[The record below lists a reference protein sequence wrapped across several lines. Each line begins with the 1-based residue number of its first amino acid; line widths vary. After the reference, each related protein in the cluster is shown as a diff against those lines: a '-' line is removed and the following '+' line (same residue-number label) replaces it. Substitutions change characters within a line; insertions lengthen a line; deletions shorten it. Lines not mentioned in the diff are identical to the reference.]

1 MNKLPT
7 NKKILFFCA
16 HPDDD
21 TFSSG
26 VLIHTLA
33 KNKNKITCIYLS
45 SSPRAVV
52 GKLSTKEKREIR
64 IKEGSEACKILGA
77 KPIFLNLDN
86 PTLKVNGE
94 NLKLILNLIKKEKP
108 TIIFLPTNYDAHP
121 THRKVNKIVT
131 KAVKTIKGI
140 KEKWFYETWTP
151 IPSPN
156 FIYFFDEKLMKIKI
170 KAMKKHKSQ
179 LKRADF
185 SQATIALNKF
195 RGIMGPELLGN
206 FGSKHKKQKY
216 GEAFLIKNN

>member
-1 MNKLPT
+1 MNKLPKS
-7 NKKILFFCA
+7 KKILFFCA

-26 VLIHTLA
+26 ALLHTLA

-64 IKEGSEACKILGA
+64 MQEGTEACKVLKT
-77 KPIFLNLDN
+77 KPIFLNLDK
-86 PTLKVNGE
+86 PTLKVNRE
-94 NLKLILNLIKKEKP
+94 NTKLISNIIKKEKP
-108 TIIFLPTNYDAHP
+108 AIVFLPTSYDAHP

-131 KAVKTIKGI
+131 KASKKVKQ
-140 KEKWFYETWTP
+140 KWFYETWTP
-151 IPSPN
+151 ISSPN
-156 FIYFFDEKLMKIKI
+156 FIYFFDEKLMKVKI

-185 SQATIALNKF
+185 SQATTALNKF

-206 FGSKHKKQKY
+206 FGSKHKKQKF
-216 GEAFLIKNN
+216 GEAFLIKN